1 MITTI
6 FYQQNFKKFL
16 PAQPIIFKKILRKTP
31 PMYAEETTTNNH
43 IKDIIAREILDSRG
57 NPTIEADVILAD
69 GTIGRAAAPSG
80 ASTGSREAIE
90 LRDGDESRYFG
101 KGVKKAVA
109 NVNSDIRSAL
119 IDTDVSKQQDIDNK
133 LIGLDGTH
141 NKSKLGANATLAV
154 SLAVA
159 RAAAQSQKL
168 PLHQYIANLRNQTSL
183 SMPVPMMNILN
194 GGAHADNTVDIQEF
208 MIEPVN
214 FTSFSEALRAGTE
227 IFHSLKSVLKSQGL
241 NTAVGDEGGFAP
253 NLRSNE
259 EAITIILQAIE
270 QAGYTAGK
278 DIYLALDCA
287 ATEFYHKDSRQYV
300 LAGEGN
306 KAFSSEQFADYL
318 ANLAGQYPI
327 ISIEDGLDESDWDGW
342 AYLTQKLG
350 KTIQLV
356 GDDLFV
362 TNPKILQ
369 EGIDKHIGNAI
380 LIKFNQ
386 IGTLSETLDAI
397 YMAKKNGYA
406 TVISHRSGETE
417 DSTIADLAVGT
428 AAGQIKTGSLCRSD
442 RVAKYNQLLRIEQM
456 VTASYH
462 GADEF
467 IGLRNPKA
475 WPLFKP
481 WIS

>member
-1 MITTI
+1 
-6 FYQQNFKKFL
+6 
-16 PAQPIIFKKILRKTP
+16 
-31 PMYAEETTTNNH
+31 MYAEETTNVTA
-43 IKDIIAREILDSRG
+43 IKDIRAREILDSRG

-80 ASTGSREAIE
+80 ASTGSREALE
-90 LRDGDESRYFG
+90 LRDGDKDRYMG

-109 NVNSDIRSAL
+109 NVNSQIRSAL
-119 IDTDVSKQQDIDNK
+119 MDKDVTEQQAIDDAMIA
-133 LIGLDGTH
+133 LDGTE
-141 NKSKLGANATLAV
+141 NKDNLGANAILAV
-154 SLAVA
+154 SLATA
-159 RAAAQSQKL
+159 KAAAKSQSL

-183 SMPVPMMNILN
+183 TMPVPMMNIIN
-194 GGAHADNTVDIQEF
+194 GGEHADNTVDIQEF
-208 MIEPVN
+208 MIEPVG

-259 EAITIILQAIE
+259 EAITVIMQAIE
-270 QAGYTAGK
+270 QVGYKAGE
-278 DIYLALDCA
+278 DIHLALDCA
-287 ATEFYHKDSRQYV
+287 ASEFYKDGQYI

-306 KAFSSEQFADYL
+306 KSFDSQGFSDYL
-318 ANLAGQYPI
+318 VGLTRQYPI

-342 AYLTQKLG
+342 KYLTEQIGDKV
-350 KTIQLV
+350 QLV

-362 TNPKILQ
+362 TNPAILQ
-369 EGIDKHIGNAI
+369 EGIDKHIANAI

-397 YMAKKNGYA
+397 YLAKKNGYA
-406 TVISHRSGETE
+406 TIISHRSGETE

-442 RVAKYNQLLRIEQM
+442 RVAKYNQLLRIEQQ
-456 VTASYH
+456 VRASYR
-462 GADEF
+462 GREEF
-467 IGLRNPKA
+467 IGLRG
-475 WPLFKP
+475 
-481 WIS
+481 

>member
-1 MITTI
+1 
-6 FYQQNFKKFL
+6 
-16 PAQPIIFKKILRKTP
+16 
-31 PMYAEETTTNNH
+31 MYAEEITNQIQ

-80 ASTGSREAIE
+80 ASTGSREALE
-90 LRDGDESRYFG
+90 LRDGDKSRYLG

-109 NVNSDIRSAL
+109 NVNSEIRSSL
-119 IDTDVSKQQDIDNK
+119 IDMDVTDQQKIDNK
-133 LIGLDGTH
+133 LIELDGTE
-141 NKSKLGANATLAV
+141 NKAKLGANATLAV

-159 RAAAQSQKL
+159 HAGAKAKKV
-168 PLHQYIANLRNQTSL
+168 PLYQYIANLRNQTSL

-214 FTSFSEALRAGTE
+214 FTSFGEALRAGTE
-227 IFHSLKSVLKSQGL
+227 VFHSLKSVLKAQGL

-259 EAITIILQAIE
+259 EAITVILKAIE
-270 QAGYTAGK
+270 QAGYKAGK

-287 ATEFYHKDSRQYV
+287 SSEFYKNGQYI
-300 LAGEGN
+300 LAGESN
-306 KAFSSEQFADYL
+306 KAFSSEGFADYL
-318 ANLAGQYPI
+318 ANLVSQYPI

-350 KTIQLV
+350 DKVQLV

-369 EGIDKHIGNAI
+369 EGIDKKIGNAI

-397 YMAKKNGYA
+397 YLAKQHGYA

-428 AAGQIKTGSLCRSD
+428 SAGQIKTGSLCRSD

-456 VTASYH
+456 VTASYR
-462 GADEF
+462 GTEEF
-467 IGLRNPKA
+467 IGLRNPKE
-475 WPLFKP
+475 
-481 WIS
+481 

>member
-1 MITTI
+1 
-6 FYQQNFKKFL
+6 
-16 PAQPIIFKKILRKTP
+16 
-31 PMYAEETTTNNH
+31 MYAEETTNVTA
-43 IKDIIAREILDSRG
+43 IKDIRAREILDSRG

-80 ASTGSREAIE
+80 ASTGSREALE
-90 LRDGDESRYFG
+90 LRDGDKDRYMG

-109 NVNSDIRSAL
+109 NVNSQIRSAL
-119 IDTDVSKQQDIDNK
+119 MDKDVTEQQAIDDAMIA
-133 LIGLDGTH
+133 LDGTE
-141 NKSKLGANATLAV
+141 NKDNLGANAMLAV
-154 SLAVA
+154 SLAA
-159 RAAAQSQKL
+159 AKAAAKSQSL

-183 SMPVPMMNILN
+183 TMPVPMMNILN
-194 GGAHADNTVDIQEF
+194 GGEHADNTVDIQEF
-208 MIEPVN
+208 MIEPVG

-259 EAITIILQAIE
+259 EAITVIMQAIE
-270 QAGYTAGK
+270 QVGYKAGEE
-278 DIYLALDCA
+278 IHLALDCA
-287 ATEFYHKDSRQYV
+287 ASEFYKNGQYV

-306 KAFSSEQFADYL
+306 KAFDSQGFSDYL
-318 ANLAGQYPI
+318 VGLTRQYPI

-342 AYLTQKLG
+342 KYLTEQIGDKV
-350 KTIQLV
+350 QLV

-362 TNPKILQ
+362 TNPAILQ
-369 EGIDKHIGNAI
+369 EGIDKHIANAI

-397 YMAKKNGYA
+397 YLAKKNGYA
-406 TVISHRSGETE
+406 TIISHRSGETE

-442 RVAKYNQLLRIEQM
+442 RVAKYNQLLRIEQQ
-456 VTASYH
+456 VRASYR
-462 GADEF
+462 GREEF
-467 IGLRNPKA
+467 IGLRG
-475 WPLFKP
+475 
-481 WIS
+481 

>member
-1 MITTI
+1 
-6 FYQQNFKKFL
+6 
-16 PAQPIIFKKILRKTP
+16 
-31 PMYAEETTTNNH
+31 MYAEEITNVTA
-43 IKDIIAREILDSRG
+43 IKDIRAREILDSRG

-80 ASTGSREAIE
+80 ASTGSREALE
-90 LRDGDESRYFG
+90 LRDGDKDRYLG

-109 NVNSDIRSAL
+109 NVNSQIRSAL
-119 IDTDVSKQQDIDNK
+119 MDKDVTEQQKIDDAMIA
-133 LIGLDGTH
+133 LDGTE
-141 NKSKLGANATLAV
+141 NKESLGDNAMLAV
-154 SLAVA
+154 SLATA
-159 RAAAQSQKL
+159 KAAATSQSL

-183 SMPVPMMNILN
+183 TMPVPMMNILN
-194 GGAHADNTVDIQEF
+194 GGEHADNTVDIQEF
-208 MIEPVN
+208 MIEPVG
-214 FTSFSEALRAGTE
+214 FSSFSEALRAGTE

-259 EAITIILQAIE
+259 EAITVIMQAIE
-270 QAGYTAGK
+270 QVGYKAGD
-278 DIYLALDCA
+278 DIHLALDCA
-287 ATEFYHKDSRQYV
+287 ASEFYKDGKYI

-306 KAFSSEQFADYL
+306 KTFDSQGFSDYL
-318 ANLAGQYPI
+318 VNLARQYPI

-342 AYLTQKLG
+342 KYLTEQIGDKV
-350 KTIQLV
+350 QLV

-362 TNPKILQ
+362 TNPAILQ
-369 EGIDKHIGNAI
+369 EGIDKHIANAI

-397 YMAKKNGYA
+397 YMAKNNGYA
-406 TVISHRSGETE
+406 TIISHRSGETE

-442 RVAKYNQLLRIEQM
+442 RVAKYNQLLRIEQQ
-456 VTASYH
+456 VRASYR

-467 IGLRNPKA
+467 IGLRG
-475 WPLFKP
+475 
-481 WIS
+481 

>member
-1 MITTI
+1 
-6 FYQQNFKKFL
+6 
-16 PAQPIIFKKILRKTP
+16 
-31 PMYAEETTTNNH
+31 MYAEETTNVTA
-43 IKDIIAREILDSRG
+43 IKDIRAREILDSRG

-80 ASTGSREAIE
+80 ASTGSREALE
-90 LRDGDESRYFG
+90 LRDGDQSRYMG

-109 NVNSDIRSAL
+109 NVNSQIRSAL
-119 IDTDVSKQQDIDNK
+119 MDKDVTEQQGIDDAMIA
-133 LIGLDGTH
+133 LDGTE
-141 NKSKLGANATLAV
+141 NKDSLGANAMLAV
-154 SLAVA
+154 SLATA
-159 RAAAQSQKL
+159 KAAAKSQNL

-183 SMPVPMMNILN
+183 TMPVPMMNILN
-194 GGAHADNTVDIQEF
+194 GGEHADNTVDIQEF
-208 MIEPVN
+208 MIEPVG

-259 EAITIILQAIE
+259 EAITVIMQAIE
-270 QAGYTAGK
+270 QVGYKAGE
-278 DIYLALDCA
+278 DIHLALDCA
-287 ATEFYHKDSRQYV
+287 ASEFYKDGQYI

-306 KAFSSEQFADYL
+306 KTFDSQGFSDYL
-318 ANLAGQYPI
+318 VGLARQYPI

-342 AYLTQKLG
+342 KYLTEQIGDKV
-350 KTIQLV
+350 QLV

-362 TNPKILQ
+362 TNPAILQ
-369 EGIDKHIGNAI
+369 EGIDKHIANAI

-397 YMAKKNGYA
+397 YLAKKNGYA
-406 TVISHRSGETE
+406 TIISHRSGETE

-442 RVAKYNQLLRIEQM
+442 RVAKYNQLLRIEQQ
-456 VTASYH
+456 VRASYR
-462 GADEF
+462 GREEF
-467 IGLRNPKA
+467 IGLRG
-475 WPLFKP
+475 
-481 WIS
+481 

>member
-1 MITTI
+1 
-6 FYQQNFKKFL
+6 
-16 PAQPIIFKKILRKTP
+16 
-31 PMYAEETTTNNH
+31 MYAEETTNVTA
-43 IKDIIAREILDSRG
+43 IKDIRAREILDSRG

-80 ASTGSREAIE
+80 ASTGSREALE
-90 LRDGDESRYFG
+90 LRDGDKDRYMG

-109 NVNSDIRSAL
+109 NVNSQIRSAL
-119 IDTDVSKQQDIDNK
+119 MDKDVTEQQAIDDAMIA
-133 LIGLDGTH
+133 LDGTE
-141 NKSKLGANATLAV
+141 NKDNLGANAMLAV
-154 SLAVA
+154 SLATA
-159 RAAAQSQKL
+159 KAAAQSQSL

-183 SMPVPMMNILN
+183 TMPVPMMNILN
-194 GGAHADNTVDIQEF
+194 GGEHADNTVDIQEF
-208 MIEPVN
+208 MIEPVG

-259 EAITIILQAIE
+259 EAITVIMQAIE
-270 QAGYTAGK
+270 QVGYKAGEE
-278 DIYLALDCA
+278 IHLALDCA
-287 ATEFYHKDSRQYV
+287 ASEFYKNGQYV

-306 KAFSSEQFADYL
+306 KAFDSQGFSDYL
-318 ANLAGQYPI
+318 VGLTRQYPI

-342 AYLTQKLG
+342 KYLTEQIGNKV
-350 KTIQLV
+350 QLV

-362 TNPKILQ
+362 TNPAILQ
-369 EGIDKHIGNAI
+369 EGIDKHIANAI

-397 YMAKKNGYA
+397 YLAKKNGYA
-406 TVISHRSGETE
+406 TIISHRSGETE

-442 RVAKYNQLLRIEQM
+442 RVAKYNQLLRIEQQ
-456 VTASYH
+456 VRASYR
-462 GADEF
+462 GREEF
-467 IGLRNPKA
+467 IGLRG
-475 WPLFKP
+475 
-481 WIS
+481 